1 RQLRVVAEESLS
13 RVTEGNDYPA
23 LPALP
28 ALSALSLVD
37 SFMTAPA
44 ASFDLEALPHL
55 DTLYR
60 VALRLT
66 GDPAA
71 AEDLVQD
78 TMLRALRA
86 WASFRPGSNARAWLV
101 TILRN
106 QFINGWRSRK
116 RQPTNVDMEAIPEP
130 ADVND
135 PDPEGRFFSEL
146 VDDEVLQAVDELPED
161 FRSVLVLSDMEG
173 LPYAEIANAL
183 AIPVGTVKSR
193 LFRARRIL
201 QGRLRR
207 YAESTGLIA
216 PTNTSE

>member
-1 RQLRVVAEESLS
+1 MAHPVVAVFEE
-13 RVTEGNDYPA
+13 D
-23 LPALP
+23 
-28 ALSALSLVD
+28 
-37 SFMTAPA
+37 
-44 ASFDLEALPHL
+44 ALPHL

-86 WASFRPGSNARAWLV
+86 WHSFRPGSNARAWLV

-116 RQPTNVDMEAIPEP
+116 RAPTGIDMDSIPEP
-130 ADVND
+130 PDPKD

-146 VDDEVLQAVDELPED
+146 VDEEVLRAVDELPDE
-161 FRSVLVLSDMEG
+161 FREVLVLSDMEG
-173 LPYAEIANAL
+173 LPYAEIATSL
-183 AIPVGTVKSR
+183 EIPVGTVKSR

-201 QGRLRR
+201 HGRLRR

-216 PTNTSE
+216 PPETPE

>member
-1 RQLRVVAEESLS
+1 MPE
-13 RVTEGNDYPA
+13 
-23 LPALP
+23 
-28 ALSALSLVD
+28 
-37 SFMTAPA
+37 A
-44 ASFDLEALPHL
+44 ASAVFEEEALPHL

-66 GDPAA
+66 GERAA

-106 QFINGWRSRK
+106 QFINGWRSQK
-116 RQPTNVDMEAIPEP
+116 RAPSGVDMDSIPEP
-130 ADVND
+130 PDVGD

-146 VDDEVLQAVDELPED
+146 VDDEVLRAVDELPDE
-161 FRSVLVLSDMEG
+161 FRAVLVLSDMEG
-173 LPYAEIANAL
+173 LPYADIAASL
-183 AIPVGTVKSR
+183 GIPVGTVKSR

-201 QGRLRR
+201 QGRLRV
-207 YAESTGLIA
+207 YAESTGLIPPHA
-216 PTNTSE
+216 TPETP